1 MALTT
6 SHCDAQVVR
15 CHIEAH
21 VRATDLVVRCHIE
34 AHARATD
41 LVVVIVGWCRPL
53 VRGPGPARGGVTP
66 GVVRGV

>member
-6 SHCDAQVVR
+6 RHCGAQVVR

-53 VRGPGPARGGVTP
+53 VRPARGGVTP